1 MKTHLLQIIFA
12 LLAGLTGIVV
22 FLFFGMFSGR
32 NEVGLSAICILFLI
46 SSALLTGGHSSGWW
60 YIGTAINLPVWS
72 IIFLTDSG
80 KFDLY
85 FWGLIALFLFSNIG
99 SLIGLWFSVNLKR
112 YT

>member
-1 MKTHLLQIIFA
+1 MKTHLLQILFA

-32 NEVGLSAICILFLI
+32 SEVGLSAICILFLI
-46 SSALLTGGHSSGWW
+46 CCALLSGWHSPGW
-60 YIGTAINLPVWS
+60 WNIGTAINIPAWS

-85 FWGLIALFLFSNIG
+85 IWGLIAMFVCSNIG

-112 YT
+112 YN